1 MGKCKLLLLKK
12 VFLDLSICWPGRLVG
27 WQVAA
32 QMTSH
37 HFTAWRACWSIHPT
51 VSWPQWWSS
60 LWCWCWCRQHCPVAV
75 VDVFGWVW
83 QIPRRLWRNT
93 ESRCG
98 IFDEPLSLILFGRF
112 RCQGV
117 AKIQMIHMCGI
128 RFQWNALEMCQQ
140 IRSDS
145 WMAILNENLIEEICN
160 SCPHVRSQSRL
171 GAFLKWLLWQ
181 GKQHTGINDV
191 MSFLG
196 CHHSHTL

>member
-37 HFTAWRACWSIHPT
+37 HFTAWRACWSIHPR

-60 LWCWCWCRQHCPVAV
+60 LWCWWRQHCPVAV

-112 RCQGV
+112 RSQGV
-117 AKIQMIHMCGI
+117 SKIKMIC
-128 RFQWNALEMCQQ
+128 AEC
-140 IRSDS
+140 DS
-145 WMAILNENLIEEICN
+145 SGMHWRCVNKLDLTPEWQFSMKI
-160 SCPHVRSQSRL
+160 
-171 GAFLKWLLWQ
+171 WLR
-181 GKQHTGINDV
+181 KFVTAVHK
-191 MSFLG
+191 
-196 CHHSHTL
+196 